1 MNFGK
6 CGQIKSAMNWQLKA
20 DKEAHTRL
28 LILSMLTPADDIILS
43 NVPELVMVSVDTVEL
58 LAATR
63 LTPLCVVL
71 ELAAE
76 HVDSPS
82 QQWQLDMVAE
92 RFLDTRC
99 DIWKK
104 IQKIAVSL
112 FILQCHHV

>member
-1 MNFGK
+1 MLSLG
-6 CGQIKSAMNWQLKA
+6 
-20 DKEAHTRL
+20 RL

-71 ELAAE
+71 ELTAE

>member
-1 MNFGK
+1 MLSLG
-6 CGQIKSAMNWQLKA
+6 
-20 DKEAHTRL
+20 RL
-28 LILSMLTPADDIILS
+28 LVLSMLTPADDIILS
-43 NVPELVMVSVDTVEL
+43 NVPELVMVSVDTVEV
-58 LAATR
+58 LAATL

-92 RFLDTRC
+92 RFLDFRC

-112 FILQCHHV
+112 FTLQCHHV